1 MLDMTQVPTPSP
13 SKARAPRAG
22 SATDEA
28 LVAAV
33 RAGSD
38 AAFSAIVRRYE
49 PQLPPSARQVLGGRH
64 HDAEECVQ
72 DAFVRGLRSMQSN
85 DAEIALR
92 PWLHA
97 IVRNRCLDQLRKPNR
112 TTDLEPHEAV
122 LADHGPGPVSMIASR
137 QRLDDV
143 VHGLESLPERQ
154 RRALVMHE
162 LEDRSHSHIG
172 RALGVSA
179 GASKAL
185 VCRARQGVAQAAGPR
200 GGAWGTPPGGG
211 LPGRGPQPP
220 TSDQQIRMGTF

>member
-1 MLDMTQVPTPSP
+1 MVDMSSTTLSSPTRP
-13 SKARAPRAG
+13 RVPRAG
-22 SATDEA
+22 SASDEA

-38 AAFSAIVRRYE
+38 AAFTAIVQRYQ
-49 PQLPPSARQVLGGRH
+49 PQLIAYARQVLGGRH

-72 DAFVRGLRSMQSN
+72 DAFVRALRSLQRN

-112 TTDLEPHEAV
+112 TTNLDPHEAI
-122 LADHGPGPVSMIASR
+122 LADHGPGPVSTIAFR
-137 QRLDDV
+137 QRLDEV
-143 VHGLESLPERQ
+143 VGGMEALPERQ

-172 RALGVSA
+172 RVLGVSA

-185 VCRARQGVAQAAGPR
+185 VCRARQGVAAAV
-200 GGAWGTPPGGG
+200 GA
-211 LPGRGPQPP
+211 R
-220 TSDQQIRMGTF
+220 SAA

>member
-1 MLDMTQVPTPSP
+1 MTSVLPSP
-13 SKARAPRAG
+13 ASPSRVRAPRAG
-22 SATDEA
+22 SASDEA
-28 LVAAV
+28 LVTAA

-38 AAFSAIVRRYE
+38 AAFTAIVQRHEAPLTAY
-49 PQLPPSARQVLGGRH
+49 ARQVLGGRH

-72 DAFVRGLRSMQSN
+72 DAFVRALRSMRSN

-112 TTDLEPHEAV
+112 TTDLDPHEAV
-122 LADHGPGPVSMIASR
+122 LADHGPGPVSMIAHR
-137 QRLDDV
+137 QKLDDV
-143 VHGLESLPERQ
+143 VAGLEQLPERQ

-162 LEDRSHSHIG
+162 LEDRSHSSIG

-185 VCRARQGVAQAAGPR
+185 VCRARQGVANALGAKTAA
-200 GGAWGTPPGGG
+200 
-211 LPGRGPQPP
+211 
-220 TSDQQIRMGTF
+220 

>member
-1 MLDMTQVPTPSP
+1 MSSTALPTPP
-13 SKARAPRAG
+13 QARAPRAPRAG
-22 SATDEA
+22 NATDEA
-28 LVAAV
+28 LVAAT

-38 AAFSAIVRRYE
+38 AAFTAIVQRYE
-49 PQLPPSARQVLGGRH
+49 APLVAYARQVLGGQH

-72 DAFVRGLRSMQSN
+72 DAFVRALGSLRRN

-97 IVRNRCLDQLRKPNR
+97 IVRNRCLDQLRKPHR
-112 TTDLEPHEAV
+112 TTDLEPMQAV

-137 QRLDDV
+137 QKLDAV
-143 VHGLESLPERQ
+143 VGGMEALPERQ

-162 LEDRSHSHIG
+162 LEDRSHSQIG

-185 VCRARQGVAQAAGPR
+185 VCRARAGVAAAL
-200 GGAWGTPPGGG
+200 GA
-211 LPGRGPQPP
+211 GRGAA
-220 TSDQQIRMGTF
+220 

>member
-1 MLDMTQVPTPSP
+1 MMGMNPVLTSP

-49 PQLPPSARQVLGGRH
+49 PQLTAYARQVLGGRH

-72 DAFVRGLRSMQSN
+72 DAFVRGLRSIQSN

-112 TTDLEPHEAV
+112 TTDLDPHEAV
-122 LADHGPGPVSMIASR
+122 LADHGPGPVSMIAR
-137 QRLDDV
+137 RERLDEV
-143 VHGLESLPERQ
+143 VGGVEALPERQ

-172 RALGVSA
+172 RVLGVSA

-185 VCRARQGVAQAAGPR
+185 VCRARAGVAQAV
-200 GGAWGTPPGGG
+200 
-211 LPGRGPQPP
+211 GRQAA
-220 TSDQQIRMGTF
+220 

>member
-1 MLDMTQVPTPSP
+1 MNPVLTSS

-22 SATDEA
+22 SASDEA

-38 AAFSAIVRRYE
+38 AAFAAIVRRYE
-49 PQLPPSARQVLGGRH
+49 APLTAYARQVLGGRH

-72 DAFVRGLRSMQSN
+72 DAFVRALRSMAKG

-112 TTDLEPHEAV
+112 TTDLDPHEAF
-122 LADHGPGPVSMIASR
+122 LADHGPGPVSTIAR
-137 QRLDDV
+137 RERLDEV
-143 VHGLESLPERQ
+143 VGGVEGLPERQ

-172 RALGVSA
+172 RVLGVSP

-185 VCRARQGVAQAAGPR
+185 VCRARAGVAQAV
-200 GGAWGTPPGGG
+200 
-211 LPGRGPQPP
+211 GR
-220 TSDQQIRMGTF
+220 RAA

>member
-1 MLDMTQVPTPSP
+1 MVDMNPVLSTSSSP
-13 SKARAPRAG
+13 KARAPRAG
-22 SATDEA
+22 NASDEA
-28 LVAAV
+28 LVAAA

-38 AAFSAIVRRYE
+38 AAFTAIVQRYE
-49 PQLPPSARQVLGGRH
+49 QPLIAYARQVLGGRH

-72 DAFVRGLRSMQSN
+72 DAFIRALRSMKGNS
-85 DAEIALR
+85 AEIALR

-112 TTDLEPHEAV
+112 TTDLDPHEAV
-122 LADHGPGPVSMIASR
+122 LADHGPGPVSMINNR

-143 VHGLESLPERQ
+143 VHGLEALPERQ

-185 VCRARQGVAQAAGPR
+185 VCRARQGVAAAVGPR
-200 GGAWGTPPGGG
+200 TAA
-211 LPGRGPQPP
+211 
-220 TSDQQIRMGTF
+220 

>member
-1 MLDMTQVPTPSP
+1 MTSALSTP

-49 PQLPPSARQVLGGRH
+49 APLTAFARQVLGGRH

-72 DAFVRGLRSMQSN
+72 DAFLRALRSLQN
-85 DAEIALR
+85 GDADIALR

-112 TTDLEPHEAV
+112 TTDLDPHEAV
-122 LADHGPGPVSMIASR
+122 LADHGPGPVSMIAGR
-137 QRLDDV
+137 ERLEQV
-143 VHGLESLPERQ
+143 VGSVEALPERQ

-172 RALGVSA
+172 RVLGVSS

-185 VCRARQGVAQAAGPR
+185 VCRARAGVAEAVGRRAA
-200 GGAWGTPPGGG
+200 
-211 LPGRGPQPP
+211 
-220 TSDQQIRMGTF
+220 

>member
-1 MLDMTQVPTPSP
+1 MSDMSSTALPSP
-13 SKARAPRAG
+13 SKTRAPRAG

-28 LVAAV
+28 LVAAT
-33 RAGSD
+33 RAGND
-38 AAFSAIVRRYE
+38 AAFTAIVQRYE
-49 PQLPPSARQVLGGRH
+49 PQLIAYARQVLGGHH

-72 DAFVRGLRSMQSN
+72 DAFVRALSSLRRN

-112 TTDLEPHEAV
+112 TTDLDPHEAV

-137 QRLDDV
+137 QKLDAV
-143 VHGLESLPERQ
+143 VGGMEALPERQ

-162 LEDRSHSHIG
+162 LEDRSHSQIG

-185 VCRARQGVAQAAGPR
+185 VHRARQGVVAAL
-200 GGAWGTPPGGG
+200 GGRTAA
-211 LPGRGPQPP
+211 
-220 TSDQQIRMGTF
+220 

>member
-1 MLDMTQVPTPSP
+1 MRGAKIQDMSSSVLSSP
-13 SKARAPRAG
+13 SRTARVPRAG

-28 LVAAV
+28 LVAAT

-38 AAFSAIVRRYE
+38 AAFTAIVQRYE
-49 PQLPPSARQVLGGRH
+49 PQLIAYARQVLGGHH

-72 DAFVRGLRSMQSN
+72 DAFVRALSSLRRN

-112 TTDLEPHEAV
+112 TTDLDPHEAV
-122 LADHGPGPVSMIASR
+122 LADHGPGPVSMIAHR
-137 QRLDDV
+137 QRLSDV
-143 VHGLESLPERQ
+143 VDGVEALPERQ

-172 RALGVSA
+172 RTLGVSA

-185 VCRARQGVAQAAGPR
+185 VHRARQGVAAAL
-200 GGAWGTPPGGG
+200 GGRTAA
-211 LPGRGPQPP
+211 
-220 TSDQQIRMGTF
+220 

>member
-1 MLDMTQVPTPSP
+1 MVNMNPVLTSS

-49 PQLPPSARQVLGGRH
+49 PQLTAYARQVLGGRH

-72 DAFVRGLRSMQSN
+72 DAFIRALRSMKGN

-112 TTDLEPHEAV
+112 TTDLDPHEAV
-122 LADHGPGPVSMIASR
+122 LADHGPGPVSMIAGR
-137 QRLDDV
+137 ERLDQV
-143 VHGLESLPERQ
+143 VGGVEALPERQ

-172 RALGVSA
+172 RVLGVSA

-185 VCRARQGVAQAAGPR
+185 VCRARAGVAQAV
-200 GGAWGTPPGGG
+200 
-211 LPGRGPQPP
+211 GRQAA
-220 TSDQQIRMGTF
+220 

>member
-1 MLDMTQVPTPSP
+1 MMDMNPILTSS

-22 SATDEA
+22 SASDEA

-49 PQLPPSARQVLGGRH
+49 PQLTAYARQVLGGRH

-72 DAFVRGLRSMQSN
+72 DAFVRGLRSIQGN

-112 TTDLEPHEAV
+112 TTHLDPHEAV
-122 LADHGPGPVSMIASR
+122 LADHGPGPVSMIAGR
-137 QRLDDV
+137 ERLDEV
-143 VHGLESLPERQ
+143 VGGVEALPERQ

-172 RALGVSA
+172 RVLGVSA

-185 VCRARQGVAQAAGPR
+185 VCRARAGVAQAV
-200 GGAWGTPPGGG
+200 
-211 LPGRGPQPP
+211 GRQAA
-220 TSDQQIRMGTF
+220 

>member
-1 MLDMTQVPTPSP
+1 MSSTALSSP
-13 SKARAPRAG
+13 SRPRVPRAPRAG
-22 SATDEA
+22 NATDEA
-28 LVAAV
+28 LVAAT

-38 AAFSAIVRRYE
+38 AAFTAIVQRYE
-49 PQLPPSARQVLGGRH
+49 AQLVAFARQVLGGQH

-72 DAFVRGLRSMQSN
+72 DAFVRALGALRRN

-97 IVRNRCLDQLRKPNR
+97 IVRNRCLDQLRKPHR
-112 TTDLEPHEAV
+112 TTDLEPMQAV

-137 QRLDDV
+137 QKLDAV
-143 VHGLESLPERQ
+143 VGGMEALPERQ

-162 LEDRSHSHIG
+162 LEDRSHSQIG

-185 VCRARQGVAQAAGPR
+185 VCRARQGVAAAL
-200 GGAWGTPPGGG
+200 GGG
-211 LPGRGPQPP
+211 R
-220 TSDQQIRMGTF
+220 TAA

>member
-1 MLDMTQVPTPSP
+1 MNPVLTST

-49 PQLPPSARQVLGGRH
+49 PQLMAYARQVLGGRH

-72 DAFVRGLRSMQSN
+72 DAFVRALRSITHG

-112 TTDLEPHEAV
+112 TTDLDPHEAF
-122 LADHGPGPVSMIASR
+122 LADHGPGPVSTIAR
-137 QRLDDV
+137 RERLDEV
-143 VHGLESLPERQ
+143 VGGVEALPERQ

-172 RALGVSA
+172 RVLGVSA

-185 VCRARQGVAQAAGPR
+185 VCRARAGVAQAV
-200 GGAWGTPPGGG
+200 
-211 LPGRGPQPP
+211 GRAAA
-220 TSDQQIRMGTF
+220 